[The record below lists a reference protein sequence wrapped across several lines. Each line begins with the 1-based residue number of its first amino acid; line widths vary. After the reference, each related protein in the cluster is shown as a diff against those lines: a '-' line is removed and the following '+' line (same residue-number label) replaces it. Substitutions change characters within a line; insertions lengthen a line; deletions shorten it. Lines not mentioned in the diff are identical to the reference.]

1 MTRQAHWKRQHR
13 RDVVLA
19 SLALGALMSA
29 APVFALADE
38 QLDANSPVIDC
49 FEYQANSSYN
59 AAPLPYFGEMQAV
72 IDDEANAP
80 SSEGDVPGSSDSTY
94 NGSADNTEG
103 NNTGQDG
110 APSDSN
116 TDASNT
122 GQTGT
127 SNSMGASQGNAGL
140 DGTPSGAGANNG
152 DTGQNTISSSSN
164 AKQDSAS
171 SSSDAG
177 QSNAS
182 GAGSSNGTTQGNVE
196 GGVSADQ
203 GNGTQDDAANGAN
216 ENQGVA
222 SGNDGADQNG
232 ATSGASADQ
241 NSGPDGTG
249 SKADERESTDGS
261 ADGSTSDT
269 DTPGAGT
276 DASQGGTTDK
286 GDNPQPGTPEPDTP
300 GMGTDASQGGTTDK
314 GDGSQPETPEPDKP
328 GTGTDAPQGGT
339 TDKGDGSQPET
350 PSPDKPESNPPSQE
364 PAVLIGWQNIG
375 GYRYYYDNDGKP
387 LTGLQTIE
395 DKTYLFNEKGQLG
408 YGFLYLGNN
417 VVSYFDPI
425 TGSQLTGK
433 QFIHGSWR
441 NIDEQTGLNCGLTEV
456 SESGKTNT
464 YYYDNYDGGLHTG
477 QQYVNNSWHFFDE
490 DTGRMYTRDEEVR
503 RIVQFAL
510 AELGGSESTAFGYLK
525 EVKADGGSYC
535 GYGPCMATVR
545 HIFKAAG
552 MSGFLAD
559 GFVDSWPHKYLDLMI
574 EKGQHDM
581 TPRVGSVAFFR
592 WENSFANQ
600 IGVSADHAEIVV
612 EVGDGWYKTV
622 GAIAGGIKESIYH
635 TAGAYNIGFGVPAFH
650 R

>member
-13 RDVVLA
+13 HNVVLA
-19 SLALGALMSA
+19 SLALSALMSA
-29 APVFALADE
+29 TPAFALADE
-38 QLDANSPVIDC
+38 QLDADSPVIDC
-49 FEYQANSSYN
+49 FEYQSDNNHSAT
-59 AAPLPYFGEMQAV
+59 PLPYFGEMQAV
-72 IDDEANAP
+72 IDDEANVP
-80 SSEGDVPGSSDSTY
+80 SSESDVSGSSYSTH

-127 SNSMGASQGNAGL
+127 SNSMGASQGNTRP
-140 DGTPSGAGANNG
+140 DGTPSSAGANNG

-177 QSNAS
+177 QSDAS

-196 GGVSADQ
+196 GGVSTDQ
-203 GNGTQDDAANGAN
+203 GNDTQGDAANGAN

-222 SGNDGADQNG
+222 SGSDGADQNG

-241 NSGPDGTG
+241 NSCPDGAG
-249 SKADERESTDGS
+249 SKTDEQESTGGS
-261 ADGSTSDT
+261 VDGSTSDT
-269 DTPGAGT
+269 DTPSAGT
-276 DASQGGTTDK
+276 DASQGETADK

-300 GMGTDASQGGTTDK
+300 GAGA
-314 GDGSQPETPEPDKP
+314 
-328 GTGTDAPQGGT
+328 DAPQGGAA
-339 TDKGDGSQPET
+339 DKGNGSQTET

-364 PAVLIGWQNIG
+364 PAVLTGWQNID

-395 DKTYLFNEKGQLG
+395 DKTYLFNDKGQLG

-433 QFIHGSWR
+433 QFIHGAWR
-441 NIDEQTGLNCGLTEV
+441 NVDEQTGLVCGLTEV

-490 DTGRMYTRDEEVR
+490 ETGCMYTRDEEVQ

-525 EVKADGGSYC
+525 EVKADGGTYC

-622 GAIAGGIKESIYH
+622 GAIAGGIKESIYY

>member
-1 MTRQAHWKRQHR
+1 
-13 RDVVLA
+13 
-19 SLALGALMSA
+19 MSTTPA
-29 APVFALADE
+29 FALADE
-38 QLDANSPVIDC
+38 QLDAYSPVIDC
-49 FEYQANSSYN
+49 FEYQSDNNYSAT
-59 AAPLPYFGEMQAV
+59 PLPYFGEMQAV

-80 SSEGDVPGSSDSTY
+80 SSEGDVPGSSYSTH

-110 APSDSN
+110 APSNSN

-127 SNSMGASQGNAGL
+127 SNGMGASQDNARL
-140 DGTPSGAGANNG
+140 DGTPSSAGANNG
-152 DTGQNTISSSSN
+152 DTGQNTIPNSSN
-164 AKQDSAS
+164 AKKDSAS
-171 SSSDAG
+171 NSSDAG
-177 QSNAS
+177 QNNAS
-182 GAGSSNGTTQGNVE
+182 GAGSSNGTTQGNIE

-203 GNGTQDDAANGAN
+203 GNGTQGDAANGAD

-222 SGNDGADQNG
+222 SGSDGADQNG

-241 NSGPDGTG
+241 NSSPDGAG
-249 SKADERESTDGS
+249 SKADEQESNGGS
-261 ADGSTSDT
+261 ADESTSDT
-269 DTPGAGT
+269 DKPGTGT
-276 DASQGGTTDK
+276 DASQGETTDR

-300 GMGTDASQGGTTDK
+300 GAGADASQGGTVDK
-314 GDGSQPETPEPDKP
+314 GNGSQTEKT
-328 GTGTDAPQGGT
+328 
-339 TDKGDGSQPET
+339 ET
-350 PSPDKPESNPPSQE
+350 PSPDKPGSDSSTQE
-364 PAVLIGWQNIG
+364 PAMLTGWQNIG

-395 DKTYLFNEKGQLG
+395 DKTYLFNDKGQLG

-456 SESGKTNT
+456 LESGKTNT

-525 EVKADGGSYC
+525 EVKADGGTYC

-574 EKGQHDM
+574 EKGQHTM
-581 TPRVGSVAFFR
+581 TPRVGMVAFFL

-600 IGVSADHAEIVV
+600 IGVSADHAEIIV

-622 GAIAGGIKESIYH
+622 GAIAGGIKESIYY
-635 TAGAYNIGFGVPAFH
+635 TAADYNIGFGVPAFY

>member
-13 RDVVLA
+13 HNVVLA
-19 SLALGALMSA
+19 SLALSALMSTTPA
-29 APVFALADE
+29 FALADE
-38 QLDANSPVIDC
+38 QLDAYSPVIDW
-49 FEYQANSSYN
+49 FEYQSDNNYSAT
-59 AAPLPYFGEMQAV
+59 PLPYFGEMQAV
-72 IDDEANAP
+72 IDDEANAL
-80 SSEGDVPGSSDSTY
+80 SSEGDVPGSSYSTH
-94 NGSADNTEG
+94 NGSADSANG

-110 APSDSN
+110 APSNSN

-127 SNSMGASQGNAGL
+127 SNSMGASQGNARL
-140 DGTPSGAGANNG
+140 DGTPSSAGANNS
-152 DTGQNTISSSSN
+152 DTGQNIIPSSSN
-164 AKQDSAS
+164 AKKDSAS
-171 SSSDAG
+171 NSSDAD
-177 QSNAS
+177 QNNAS
-182 GAGSSNGTTQGNVE
+182 GAGSSNGTTQGNIE

-203 GNGTQDDAANGAN
+203 GNGTQGDAANGAD

-222 SGNDGADQNG
+222 SGSDGADQNG

-241 NSGPDGTG
+241 NSSPDGAG
-249 SKADERESTDGS
+249 SKADEQESNGGS
-261 ADGSTSDT
+261 ADESTSDT
-269 DTPGAGT
+269 DKPGTGT
-276 DASQGGTTDK
+276 DASQGETTNK

-300 GMGTDASQGGTTDK
+300 GAGADASQGGTVDK
-314 GDGSQPETPEPDKP
+314 GNGSQTEKT
-328 GTGTDAPQGGT
+328 
-339 TDKGDGSQPET
+339 ET
-350 PSPDKPESNPPSQE
+350 PSPDKPGSNSSTQE
-364 PAVLIGWQNIG
+364 PAMLTGWQNIG

-395 DKTYLFNEKGQLG
+395 DKTYLFNDKGQLG
-408 YGFLYLGNN
+408 YGFLHLGNN

-441 NIDEQTGLNCGLTEV
+441 NIDEQAGLSCGLTEIL
-456 SESGKTNT
+456 ESGKTNT

-490 DTGRMYTRDEEVR
+490 DMGRMYTRDEEVR

-525 EVKADGGSYC
+525 EVKADGGTYC

-574 EKGQHDM
+574 EKGQHTM
-581 TPRVGSVAFFR
+581 TPRVGMVAFFL

-600 IGVSADHAEIVV
+600 IGVSADHAEIIV

-622 GAIAGGIKESIYH
+622 GAIAGGIKESIYY
-635 TAGAYNIGFGVPAFH
+635 TAADYNIGFGVPAFY

>member
-13 RDVVLA
+13 HNVVLA
-19 SLALGALMSA
+19 SLALSALMSA
-29 APVFALADE
+29 TPAFALADE
-38 QLDANSPVIDC
+38 QLDADSPVIDC
-49 FEYQANSSYN
+49 FEYQSDNNYSAT
-59 AAPLPYFGEMQAV
+59 PLPYFGEMQAV

-80 SSEGDVPGSSDSTY
+80 SSESDVPGSSDSTY
-94 NGSADNTEG
+94 NGPADSAYG

-110 APSDSN
+110 TPSDSN
-116 TDASNT
+116 ADANNA

-127 SNSMGASQGNAGL
+127 SNVTNASQGNAGL
-140 DGTPSGAGANNG
+140 DGTPSSAGANNG

-171 SSSDAG
+171 SSSDVG

-203 GNGTQDDAANGAN
+203 GNDTRGDAANGAD

-222 SGNDGADQNG
+222 SGSNGADQNG
-232 ATSGASADQ
+232 ATGGASADQ
-241 NSGPDGTG
+241 NSNLDGAG
-249 SKADERESTDGS
+249 SKADEQESNGGS
-261 ADGSTSDT
+261 ADGPTSDT
-269 DTPGAGT
+269 DKPGTGT
-276 DASQGGTTDK
+276 DASQGETTDK

-300 GMGTDASQGGTTDK
+300 GAGA
-314 GDGSQPETPEPDKP
+314 
-328 GTGTDAPQGGT
+328 DAPQGGT
-339 TDKGDGSQPET
+339 ADKGNGPQTET

-364 PAVLIGWQNIG
+364 PAVLTGWQNIG

-395 DKTYLFNEKGQLG
+395 DKTYLFNDKGQLG
-408 YGFLYLGNN
+408 YGFLHLGNN

-456 SESGKTNT
+456 LESGKTNT
-464 YYYDNYDGGLHTG
+464 YYYDNYDGGLRTG

-490 DTGRMYTRDEEVR
+490 ETGRMYTRDEEVQ
-503 RIVQFAL
+503 RIVKFTL
-510 AELGGSESTAFGYLK
+510 AELGGSESTAFGYLE
-525 EVKADGGSYC
+525 EVKADGGTYC

-574 EKGQHDM
+574 EKGQHTM
-581 TPRVGSVAFFR
+581 TPRVGMVAFFL

-622 GAIAGGIKESIYH
+622 GAIAGGIKESIYY
-635 TAGAYNIGFGVPAFH
+635 TAGAYNIGFGVPAFW

>member
-13 RDVVLA
+13 HNVVLA
-19 SLALGALMSA
+19 SLALSALMSTTPA
-29 APVFALADE
+29 FALADE
-38 QLDANSPVIDC
+38 QLDAYSPVIDC
-49 FEYQANSSYN
+49 FEYQSDNNYSAT
-59 AAPLPYFGEMQAV
+59 PLPYFGEMQAV

-80 SSEGDVPGSSDSTY
+80 SSEGDVPGSSYSTH

-110 APSDSN
+110 APSNSN

-127 SNSMGASQGNAGL
+127 SNSMGASQGNARL
-140 DGTPSGAGANNG
+140 DGTPSSAGANNS
-152 DTGQNTISSSSN
+152 DTGQNIIPSSSN
-164 AKQDSAS
+164 AKKDSAS
-171 SSSDAG
+171 NSSDAD
-177 QSNAS
+177 QNNAS
-182 GAGSSNGTTQGNVE
+182 GAGSSNGTTQGNIE

-203 GNGTQDDAANGAN
+203 GNGTQGDAANGAD

-222 SGNDGADQNG
+222 SGSDGADQNG

-241 NSGPDGTG
+241 NSSPDGAG
-249 SKADERESTDGS
+249 SKADEQESNGGS
-261 ADGSTSDT
+261 ADESTSDT
-269 DTPGAGT
+269 DKPGTGT
-276 DASQGGTTDK
+276 DASQGETTNK

-300 GMGTDASQGGTTDK
+300 GAGADASQGGTVDK
-314 GDGSQPETPEPDKP
+314 GNGSQTEKT
-328 GTGTDAPQGGT
+328 
-339 TDKGDGSQPET
+339 ET
-350 PSPDKPESNPPSQE
+350 PSPDKPGSDSSTQE
-364 PAVLIGWQNIG
+364 PAMLTGWQNIG

-395 DKTYLFNEKGQLG
+395 DKTYLFNDKGQLG
-408 YGFLYLGNN
+408 YGFLHLGNN

-456 SESGKTNT
+456 LESGKTNT

-490 DTGRMYTRDEEVR
+490 DMGRMYTRDEEVR

-525 EVKADGGSYC
+525 EVKADGGTYC

-574 EKGQHDM
+574 EKGQHTM
-581 TPRVGSVAFFR
+581 TPRVGMVAFFL

-600 IGVSADHAEIVV
+600 IGVSADHAEIIV

-622 GAIAGGIKESIYH
+622 GAIAGGIKESIYY
-635 TAGAYNIGFGVPAFH
+635 TAADYNIGFGVPAFY

>member
-13 RDVVLA
+13 HNVVLA
-19 SLALGALMSA
+19 SLALSALMSA
-29 APVFALADE
+29 TPAFALADE
-38 QLDANSPVIDC
+38 QLNADSPVIDC
-49 FEYQANSSYN
+49 FEYQSDNNYSAT
-59 AAPLPYFGEMQAV
+59 PLPYFGEMQAV

-80 SSEGDVPGSSDSTY
+80 SSEGDIPGSSYSTH
-94 NGSADNTEG
+94 NGSADNTDD

-110 APSDSN
+110 APSNSN
-116 TDASNT
+116 ADASNA

-127 SNSMGASQGNAGL
+127 SNVTSASQGNARL
-140 DGTPSGAGANNG
+140 DGTPSNSGANNG

-203 GNGTQDDAANGAN
+203 GNDTQGDAANGAD

-222 SGNDGADQNG
+222 SGSNGADQNG

-241 NSGPDGTG
+241 NSSSDGAG
-249 SKADERESTDGS
+249 SKADEQESTDGS
-261 ADGSTSDT
+261 ADESTSDT

-286 GDNPQPGTPEPDTP
+286 DDNPQPGTPEPDTP
-300 GMGTDASQGGTTDK
+300 GAGA
-314 GDGSQPETPEPDKP
+314 
-328 GTGTDAPQGGT
+328 DAPQGGT
-339 TDKGDGSQPET
+339 ADKGNGSQTET

-364 PAVLIGWQNIG
+364 PAVLTGWQNIG

-395 DKTYLFNEKGQLG
+395 DKTYLFNEKGQVG

-441 NIDEQTGLNCGLTEV
+441 NIDKQTGLNCGLTEV
-456 SESGKTNT
+456 LESGKTNT

-525 EVKADGGSYC
+525 EVKADGGTYC

-574 EKGQHDM
+574 EKGQHTM
-581 TPRVGSVAFFR
+581 TPRVGMVAFFL

-600 IGVSADHAEIVV
+600 IGVSADHAEIIV

-622 GAIAGGIKESIYH
+622 GAIAGGIKESIYY
-635 TAGAYNIGFGVPAFH
+635 TAGDYNIGFGVPAFY

>member
-13 RDVVLA
+13 HNVVLA
-19 SLALGALMSA
+19 SLALSALMSA
-29 APVFALADE
+29 TPAFALADE
-38 QLDANSPVIDC
+38 QLDADSPVIDY
-49 FEYQANSSYN
+49 FEYQADSNYG
-59 AAPLPYFGEMQAV
+59 AASLPSFGEMQVV

-80 SSEGDVPGSSDSTY
+80 SSESDVPGSSDSTH
-94 NGSADNTEG
+94 NGPADSANG
-103 NNTGQDG
+103 NITGQDG
-110 APSDSN
+110 APSSSN
-116 TDASNT
+116 TDANNA

-127 SNSMGASQGNAGL
+127 SNVTSASQGNAGL

-152 DTGQNTISSSSN
+152 DTGQNTISGSSN

-182 GAGSSNGTTQGNVE
+182 SAGLSNGTTQGNVE

-203 GNGTQDDAANGAN
+203 GNGTQGDAANGAD
-216 ENQGVA
+216 ENQGFA
-222 SGNDGADQNG
+222 SGSDGADQND
-232 ATSGASADQ
+232 ATGGVSANQ
-241 NSGPDGTG
+241 NSSPDGAG
-249 SKADERESTDGS
+249 SKADEQESNGGS
-261 ADGSTSDT
+261 ADESTSGT
-269 DTPGAGT
+269 DKPGAGT
-276 DASQGGTTDK
+276 DASQGETADK
-286 GDNPQPGTPEPDTP
+286 GDNPQPGTPEPD
-300 GMGTDASQGGTTDK
+300 
-314 GDGSQPETPEPDKP
+314 KP
-328 GTGTDAPQGGT
+328 GTRTDTPQGGT
-339 TDKGDGSQPET
+339 TDKGNGSQTET

-364 PAVLIGWQNIG
+364 PAVLTGWQNIG

-395 DKTYLFNEKGQLG
+395 DKTYLFNDKGQLG
-408 YGFLYLGNN
+408 YGFLHLGNN

-456 SESGKTNT
+456 LESGKTNT
-464 YYYDNYDGGLHTG
+464 YYYDNYDGGLHAG

-490 DTGRMYTRDEEVR
+490 ETGRMYTRDEEVQ
-503 RIVQFAL
+503 RIVKFTL

-525 EVKADGGSYC
+525 EVKADGGTYC

-592 WENSFANQ
+592 WENSFASQ

-622 GAIAGGIKESIYH
+622 GAIAGGIKESIYY
-635 TAGAYNIGFGVPAFH
+635 TAGGYNIGFGVPAFY

>member
-13 RDVVLA
+13 RNVVLA
-19 SLALGALMSA
+19 SLALGALLSA
-29 APVFALADE
+29 APTFALADE
-38 QLDANSPVIDC
+38 QVDAELPVIDC
-49 FEYQANSSYN
+49 FEYQADNN
-59 AAPLPYFGEMQAV
+59 HDAAPLPSFGEMQAV
-72 IDDEANAP
+72 IVGE
-80 SSEGDVPGSSDSTY
+80 SDVPGGS
-94 NGSADNTEG
+94 NNEQGSADSTHNDAANSADG
-103 NNTGQDG
+103 NDTGQNG
-110 APSDSN
+110 ASGSAN
-116 TDASNT
+116 AGASNA

-127 SNSMGASQGNAGL
+127 SNGTNASQNNAGQTGTSNDTSINQGNTGL
-140 DGTPSGAGANNG
+140 DGTPSGAGANNS
-152 DTGQNTISSSSN
+152 DTGQNTISGSSN
-164 AKQDSAS
+164 TKQDDTTSGVNAGQNTEQGDAAGAVS
-171 SSSDAG
+171 SSSTA
-177 QSNAS
+177 
-182 GAGSSNGTTQGNVE
+182 QGNVA
-196 GGVSADQ
+196 GGAGADQ
-203 GNGTQDDAANGAN
+203 GNGAQGDAAGGAGENQDGDSGSDGTNQDDVTG
-216 ENQGVA
+216 
-222 SGNDGADQNG
+222 
-232 ATSGASADQ
+232 GASADQ
-241 NSGPDGTG
+241 NSSPDGAG
-249 SKADERESTDGS
+249 SKADEQESAEGS

-269 DTPGAGT
+269 DKPGTGT
-276 DASQGGTTDK
+276 DASQGGTV
-286 GDNPQPGTPEPDTP
+286 
-300 GMGTDASQGGTTDK
+300 DK
-314 GDGSQPETPEPDKP
+314 GDGSQS
-328 GTGTDAPQGGT
+328 G
-339 TDKGDGSQPET
+339 T
-350 PSPDKPESNPPSQE
+350 PSPDKPGSGSSTQE
-364 PAVLIGWQNIG
+364 PAVLTGWQNIG

-395 DKTYLFNEKGQLG
+395 DKTYLFNDKGQLG
-408 YGFLYLGNN
+408 YGFLYLGDN

-503 RIVQFAL
+503 RIVQFTL
-510 AELGGSESTAFGYLK
+510 AELGGSESTAFGYLE
-525 EVKADGGSYC
+525 EVKADGGTYC

-574 EKGQHDM
+574 EKGQHTM
-581 TPRVGSVAFFR
+581 TPRVGMVAFFL

-600 IGVSADHAEIVV
+600 IGVSADHAEIIV

-622 GAIAGGIKESIYH
+622 GAIAGGIKESIYY
-635 TAGAYNIGFGVPAFH
+635 TAGDYNIGFGVPAFY

>member
-13 RDVVLA
+13 HNVVLA
-19 SLALGALMSA
+19 SLALSALMSTTPA
-29 APVFALADE
+29 FALADE
-38 QLDANSPVIDC
+38 QLDAYSPVIDC
-49 FEYQANSSYN
+49 FEYQSDNNYSAT
-59 AAPLPYFGEMQAV
+59 PLPYFGEMQAV

-80 SSEGDVPGSSDSTY
+80 SSEGDVPGSSYSTH

-110 APSDSN
+110 APSNSN

-127 SNSMGASQGNAGL
+127 SNGMGASQGNARL
-140 DGTPSGAGANNG
+140 DGTPSSAGANNS
-152 DTGQNTISSSSN
+152 DTGQNIIPSSSN
-164 AKQDSAS
+164 AKKDSAS
-171 SSSDAG
+171 NSSDAD
-177 QSNAS
+177 QNNAS
-182 GAGSSNGTTQGNVE
+182 GAGSSNGTTQGNIE

-203 GNGTQDDAANGAN
+203 GNGTQGDAANGAD

-222 SGNDGADQNG
+222 SGSDGADQNG

-241 NSGPDGTG
+241 NSSPDGAG
-249 SKADERESTDGS
+249 SKADEQESNGGS
-261 ADGSTSDT
+261 ADESTSDT
-269 DTPGAGT
+269 DKPGTGT
-276 DASQGGTTDK
+276 DASQGETTDK

-300 GMGTDASQGGTTDK
+300 GAGADASQGGTVDK
-314 GDGSQPETPEPDKP
+314 GNGSQTEKT
-328 GTGTDAPQGGT
+328 
-339 TDKGDGSQPET
+339 ET
-350 PSPDKPESNPPSQE
+350 PSPDKPGSDSSTQE
-364 PAVLIGWQNIG
+364 PAMLTGWQNIG

-395 DKTYLFNEKGQLG
+395 DKTYLFNDKGQLG
-408 YGFLYLGNN
+408 YGFLHLGNN

-456 SESGKTNT
+456 LESGKTNT

-490 DTGRMYTRDEEVR
+490 DMGRMYTRDEEVR

-525 EVKADGGSYC
+525 EVKADGGTYC

-574 EKGQHDM
+574 EKGQHTM
-581 TPRVGSVAFFR
+581 TPRVGMVAFFL

-600 IGVSADHAEIVV
+600 IGVSADHAEIIV

-622 GAIAGGIKESIYH
+622 GAIAGGIKESIYY
-635 TAGAYNIGFGVPAFH
+635 TAADYNIGFGVPAFY

>member
-1 MTRQAHWKRQHR
+1 MTRQAHWKRQHKHN
-13 RDVVLA
+13 VVLA
-19 SLALGALMSA
+19 SLALSALMSA
-29 APVFALADE
+29 TPAFALADE
-38 QLDANSPVIDC
+38 QLDADSPVIDC
-49 FEYQANSSYN
+49 FEYQADNNYG
-59 AAPLPYFGEMQAV
+59 AAPLPSFGEMQAV
-72 IDDEANAP
+72 IDDEANAL
-80 SSEGDVPGSSDSTY
+80 SSEGDVPGSSYSTH
-94 NGSADNTEG
+94 NDSADNTEG
-103 NNTGQDG
+103 NNAGQDG

-140 DGTPSGAGANNG
+140 DGTPSSAGANSG

-171 SSSDAG
+171 SSWNAG

-203 GNGTQDDAANGAN
+203 GNDTQGDAANGAD

-222 SGNDGADQNG
+222 SGSNGTDQNG
-232 ATSGASADQ
+232 ATSDASTDQ
-241 NSGPDGTG
+241 NSSPDGAG
-249 SKADERESTDGS
+249 SKADEQESNGGS
-261 ADGSTSDT
+261 ADESTSDT
-269 DTPGAGT
+269 DTPGTGT

-286 GDNPQPGTPEPDTP
+286 DDNPQPGTPEPDTP
-300 GMGTDASQGGTTDK
+300 GAGTDASQGETVDK
-314 GDGSQPETPEPDKP
+314 GNGSQT
-328 GTGTDAPQGGT
+328 
-339 TDKGDGSQPET
+339 ET

-364 PAVLIGWQNIG
+364 PAVLTGWQNIG

-408 YGFLYLGNN
+408 YGFLHLGNN

-441 NIDEQTGLNCGLTEV
+441 NIDEQTGLDCGLTEV

-525 EVKADGGSYC
+525 EVKADGGTYC

-581 TPRVGSVAFFR
+581 TPRVGSVAFFL

-622 GAIAGGIKESIYH
+622 GAIAGGIKESIYY
-635 TAGAYNIGFGVPAFH
+635 TAGAYNIGFGVPAFW

>member
-1 MTRQAHWKRQHR
+1 
-13 RDVVLA
+13 
-19 SLALGALMSA
+19 MSA

-49 FEYQANSSYN
+49 FEYQADNNHS
-59 AAPLPYFGEMQAV
+59 ATPLPYFGETQAV
-72 IDDEANAP
+72 TEGEANAP
-80 SSEGDVPGSSDSTY
+80 STEGDVPGSSDSTH

-140 DGTPSGAGANNG
+140 DGTSSGTGANSG

-171 SSSDAG
+171 NSSNAG
-177 QSNAS
+177 QSDAS
-182 GAGSSNGTTQGNVE
+182 DAESNGSSTQGNVE
-196 GGVSADQ
+196 GGVGADQ
-203 GNGTQDDAANGAN
+203 GNGTQGDAANGAD
-216 ENQGVA
+216 ENQGGA
-222 SGNDGADQNG
+222 SGSDGTDQND

-241 NSGPDGTG
+241 NSSPDGVS
-249 SKADERESTDGS
+249 SKADEQESTGGS

-269 DTPGAGT
+269 DTPSAGT

-300 GMGTDASQGGTTDK
+300 GTGTDASQGGATDM
-314 GDGSQPETPEPDKP
+314 GDGSQPE
-328 GTGTDAPQGGT
+328 A
-339 TDKGDGSQPET
+339 
-350 PSPDKPESNPPSQE
+350 PSPGQPGSDPSTQE
-364 PAVLIGWQNIG
+364 PAVLTGWQNIG

-395 DKTYLFNEKGQLG
+395 DKTYLFNDNGQLG

-441 NIDEQTGLNCGLTEV
+441 NIDEQTGLNCGLNEV
-456 SESGKTNT
+456 LESGKTNT

-525 EVKADGGSYC
+525 EVKADGGTYC

-545 HIFKAAG
+545 HIFKAVG

-574 EKGQHDM
+574 EKGQHTM
-581 TPRVGSVAFFR
+581 TPRVGMVAFFL

-600 IGVSADHAEIVV
+600 IGVSADHAEIIM

-622 GAIAGGIKESIYH
+622 GAIAGGIKESIYY
-635 TAGAYNIGFGVPAFH
+635 TAGDYNIGFGVPAFH

>member
-1 MTRQAHWKRQHR
+1 
-13 RDVVLA
+13 
-19 SLALGALMSA
+19 MSA

-38 QLDANSPVIDC
+38 QLDADSPVIDC
-49 FEYQANSSYN
+49 FEYQSDNNHSAT
-59 AAPLPYFGEMQAV
+59 PLPYFGEIQAV

-80 SSEGDVPGSSDSTY
+80 SSEGDIPGSSYSTH
-94 NGSADNTEG
+94 NSSADNTDD

-110 APSDSN
+110 APSSSN
-116 TDASNT
+116 ADASNA

-127 SNSMGASQGNAGL
+127 SNVTSASQGNAGL
-140 DGTPSGAGANNG
+140 DGTPSGTGANNG

-171 SSSDAG
+171 NSSNAG
-177 QSNAS
+177 QSDAS
-182 GAGSSNGTTQGNVE
+182 DAESNGSSTQGNVE
-196 GGVSADQ
+196 GGVGANQ
-203 GNGTQDDAANGAN
+203 GNGTQGDAANGAD
-216 ENQGVA
+216 ENQGGA
-222 SGNDGADQNG
+222 SGSDGADQND

-241 NSGPDGTG
+241 NSSSDGAG
-249 SKADERESTDGS
+249 SKADEQESTGGS

-269 DTPGAGT
+269 NTPGAGT

-300 GMGTDASQGGTTDK
+300 GTRTDDPQRGTTDK
-314 GDGSQPETPEPDKP
+314 GDGSQT
-328 GTGTDAPQGGT
+328 
-339 TDKGDGSQPET
+339 ET

-364 PAVLIGWQNIG
+364 PAVLTGWQNIG
-375 GYRYYYDNDGKP
+375 GYRYYYDSDGKP

-395 DKTYLFNEKGQLG
+395 GKTYLFNDKGQLG
-408 YGFLYLGNN
+408 YGFLHLGNN

-441 NIDEQTGLNCGLTEV
+441 NIDEQTGLDCGLTEV
-456 SESGKTNT
+456 LESGKTNT

-490 DTGRMYTRDEEVR
+490 ETGRMYTRDEEVQ

-525 EVKADGGSYC
+525 EVKADGGTYC

-581 TPRVGSVAFFR
+581 TPRVGSVAFFL

-622 GAIAGGIKESIYH
+622 GAIAGGIKESIYY
-635 TAGAYNIGFGVPAFH
+635 TAGAYNIGFGVPAFY

>member
-13 RDVVLA
+13 HNVVLA
-19 SLALGALMSA
+19 SLALSALMSTTPA
-29 APVFALADE
+29 FALADE
-38 QLDANSPVIDC
+38 QLDAYSPVIDC
-49 FEYQANSSYN
+49 FEYQSDNNYSAT
-59 AAPLPYFGEMQAV
+59 PLPYFGEMQAV
-72 IDDEANAP
+72 IDDGANAP
-80 SSEGDVPGSSDSTY
+80 SSEGDVPGSSYSTH

-110 APSDSN
+110 APSNSN

-127 SNSMGASQGNAGL
+127 SNGMGASQGNARL
-140 DGTPSGAGANNG
+140 DGTPSSAGANNG
-152 DTGQNTISSSSN
+152 DTGQNTFPSSSN
-164 AKQDSAS
+164 AKKDSAS
-171 SSSDAG
+171 NSSDAG
-177 QSNAS
+177 QNNAS
-182 GAGSSNGTTQGNVE
+182 GAGSSNGTTQGNIE

-203 GNGTQDDAANGAN
+203 GNDTQGDAANGAD

-222 SGNDGADQNG
+222 SGSDGADQNG

-241 NSGPDGTG
+241 NSSPDGAG
-249 SKADERESTDGS
+249 SKADEQESNDGS
-261 ADGSTSDT
+261 ADESTSDT
-269 DTPGAGT
+269 DKPGTGT
-276 DASQGGTTDK
+276 DASQGETTNK

-300 GMGTDASQGGTTDK
+300 GAGADASQGGTVDK
-314 GDGSQPETPEPDKP
+314 GNGSQTEKT
-328 GTGTDAPQGGT
+328 
-339 TDKGDGSQPET
+339 ET
-350 PSPDKPESNPPSQE
+350 PSPDKPGSDSSTQE
-364 PAVLIGWQNIG
+364 PAMLTGWQNIG

-395 DKTYLFNEKGQLG
+395 DKTYLFNDKGQLG
-408 YGFLYLGNN
+408 YGFLHLGNN

-425 TGSQLTGK
+425 TGSQFTGK

-441 NIDEQTGLNCGLTEV
+441 NIDEQAGLSCGLTEIL
-456 SESGKTNT
+456 ESGKTNT

-490 DTGRMYTRDEEVR
+490 DMGRMYTRDEEVR

-525 EVKADGGSYC
+525 EVKADGGTYC

-574 EKGQHDM
+574 EKGQHTM
-581 TPRVGSVAFFR
+581 TPRVGMVAFFL

-600 IGVSADHAEIVV
+600 IGVSADHAEIIV

-622 GAIAGGIKESIYH
+622 GAIAGGIKESIYY
-635 TAGAYNIGFGVPAFH
+635 TAADYNIGFGVPAFY

>member
-13 RDVVLA
+13 HNVVLA
-19 SLALGALMSA
+19 SLALSALMSA
-29 APVFALADE
+29 TPAFALADE
-38 QLDANSPVIDC
+38 QLDADSPVIDC
-49 FEYQANSSYN
+49 FEYQADNNYS
-59 AAPLPYFGEMQAV
+59 ATPLPYFGEMQAV
-72 IDDEANAP
+72 IDDKANAP
-80 SSEGDVPGSSDSTY
+80 SSDGDVPGSSDNTH

-103 NNTGQDG
+103 NSTGQDG

-116 TDASNT
+116 ADANNA

-127 SNSMGASQGNAGL
+127 SNVTSTSQGNAGL

-152 DTGQNTISSSSN
+152 DTGQNTISGSSN

-171 SSSDAG
+171 NSSNAG
-177 QSNAS
+177 QSDAS
-182 GAGSSNGTTQGNVE
+182 DAESNGSTTQGNAE

-203 GNGTQDDAANGAN
+203 GNGTQGDAANGAN
-216 ENQGVA
+216 ENQGFT
-222 SGNDGADQNG
+222 SGSDGADQNG

-241 NSGPDGTG
+241 NSSPDGAG
-249 SKADERESTDGS
+249 SKVDERENTDGS
-261 ADGSTSDT
+261 ADESTSDT
-269 DTPGAGT
+269 DTPDAGT
-276 DASQGGTTDK
+276 DASQGETADK
-286 GDNPQPGTPEPDTP
+286 GDNPQPGTPEPGTP
-300 GMGTDASQGGTTDK
+300 GAGTDASQGETVDTGND
-314 GDGSQPETPEPDKP
+314 SQT
-328 GTGTDAPQGGT
+328 
-339 TDKGDGSQPET
+339 ET

-364 PAVLIGWQNIG
+364 PAVLTGWQNIG

-408 YGFLYLGNN
+408 YGFLHLGNG
-417 VVSYFDPI
+417 VVSYFDPV

-433 QFIHGSWR
+433 QFIHGTWR

-456 SESGKTNT
+456 LESGKTNT

-525 EVKADGGSYC
+525 EVKADGGTYC

-574 EKGQHDM
+574 EKGQHTM
-581 TPRVGSVAFFR
+581 TPRVGMVAFFL

-600 IGVSADHAEIVV
+600 IGVSADHAEIIV

-622 GAIAGGIKESIYH
+622 GAIAGGIKESIYY
-635 TAGAYNIGFGVPAFH
+635 TAGAYNIGFGVPAFY

>member
-13 RDVVLA
+13 HNVVLA
-19 SLALGALMSA
+19 SLALSALMSTTPA
-29 APVFALADE
+29 FALADE
-38 QLDANSPVIDC
+38 QLDAYSPVIDC
-49 FEYQANSSYN
+49 FEYQSDNNYSAT
-59 AAPLPYFGEMQAV
+59 PLPYFGEMQAV
-72 IDDEANAP
+72 IDDGANAP
-80 SSEGDVPGSSDSTY
+80 SSEGDVPGSSYSTH

-110 APSDSN
+110 APSNSN

-127 SNSMGASQGNAGL
+127 SNSMGVSQGNARL
-140 DGTPSGAGANNG
+140 DGTPSSAGANNS
-152 DTGQNTISSSSN
+152 DTGQNIIPSSSN
-164 AKQDSAS
+164 AKKDSAS
-171 SSSDAG
+171 NSSDAG
-177 QSNAS
+177 QNNAS
-182 GAGSSNGTTQGNVE
+182 GAGSSNGTTQGNIE

-203 GNGTQDDAANGAN
+203 GNDTQGDAANGAD

-222 SGNDGADQNG
+222 SGSDGADQNG

-241 NSGPDGTG
+241 NSSPDGAG
-249 SKADERESTDGS
+249 SKADEQESNDGS
-261 ADGSTSDT
+261 ADESTSDT
-269 DTPGAGT
+269 DKPGTGT
-276 DASQGGTTDK
+276 DASQGETTNK

-300 GMGTDASQGGTTDK
+300 GAGADASQGGTVDK
-314 GDGSQPETPEPDKP
+314 GNGSQTEKT
-328 GTGTDAPQGGT
+328 
-339 TDKGDGSQPET
+339 ET
-350 PSPDKPESNPPSQE
+350 PSPDKPGSDSSTQE
-364 PAVLIGWQNIG
+364 PAMLTGWQNIG

-395 DKTYLFNEKGQLG
+395 DKTYLFNDKGQLG
-408 YGFLYLGNN
+408 YGFLHLGNN

-425 TGSQLTGK
+425 TGSQLIGK

-441 NIDEQTGLNCGLTEV
+441 NIDEQAGLSCGLTEV
-456 SESGKTNT
+456 LESGKTNT

-490 DTGRMYTRDEEVR
+490 DMGRMYTRDEEVR

-525 EVKADGGSYC
+525 EVKADGGTYC

-574 EKGQHDM
+574 EKGQHTM
-581 TPRVGSVAFFR
+581 TPRVGMVAFFL

-600 IGVSADHAEIVV
+600 IGVSADHAEIIV

-622 GAIAGGIKESIYH
+622 GAIAGGIKESIYY
-635 TAGAYNIGFGVPAFH
+635 TAADYNIGFGVPAFY

>member
-13 RDVVLA
+13 HNVVLA
-19 SLALGALMSA
+19 SLALSALMSTTPA
-29 APVFALADE
+29 FALADE
-38 QLDANSPVIDC
+38 QLDAYSPVIDC
-49 FEYQANSSYN
+49 FEYQSDNNYSAT
-59 AAPLPYFGEMQAV
+59 PLPYFGEMQAV
-72 IDDEANAP
+72 IDDGANAP
-80 SSEGDVPGSSDSTY
+80 SSEGDVPGSSYSTH

-110 APSDSN
+110 APSNSN

-127 SNSMGASQGNAGL
+127 SNSMGVSQGNARL
-140 DGTPSGAGANNG
+140 DGTPSSAGANNG
-152 DTGQNTISSSSN
+152 DTGQNTFPSSSN
-164 AKQDSAS
+164 AKKDSAS
-171 SSSDAG
+171 NSSDAG
-177 QSNAS
+177 QNNAS
-182 GAGSSNGTTQGNVE
+182 GAGSSNGTTQGNIE

-203 GNGTQDDAANGAN
+203 GNGTQGDAANGAD

-222 SGNDGADQNG
+222 SGSDGADQNG

-241 NSGPDGTG
+241 NSSPDGAG
-249 SKADERESTDGS
+249 SKADEQESNGGS
-261 ADGSTSDT
+261 ADESTSDT
-269 DTPGAGT
+269 DKPGTGT
-276 DASQGGTTDK
+276 DASQGETTNK

-300 GMGTDASQGGTTDK
+300 GAGADASQGGTVDK
-314 GDGSQPETPEPDKP
+314 GNGSQTEKT
-328 GTGTDAPQGGT
+328 
-339 TDKGDGSQPET
+339 ET
-350 PSPDKPESNPPSQE
+350 PSPDKPGSDSSTQE
-364 PAVLIGWQNIG
+364 PAMLTGWQNIG

-395 DKTYLFNEKGQLG
+395 DKTYLFNDKGQLG
-408 YGFLYLGNN
+408 YGFLHLGNN

-441 NIDEQTGLNCGLTEV
+441 NIDEQTGLSCGLTEV
-456 SESGKTNT
+456 LESGKTNT

-490 DTGRMYTRDEEVR
+490 DMGRMYTRDEEVR

-525 EVKADGGSYC
+525 EVKADGGTYC

-574 EKGQHDM
+574 EKGQHTM
-581 TPRVGSVAFFR
+581 TPRVGMVAFFL

-600 IGVSADHAEIVV
+600 IGVSADHAEIIV

-622 GAIAGGIKESIYH
+622 GAIAGGIKESIYY
-635 TAGAYNIGFGVPAFH
+635 TAADYNIGFGVPAFY

>member
-13 RDVVLA
+13 HNVVLA
-19 SLALGALMSA
+19 SLALSALMSTTPA
-29 APVFALADE
+29 FALADE
-38 QLDANSPVIDC
+38 QLDAYSPVIDC
-49 FEYQANSSYN
+49 FEYQSDNNYSAT
-59 AAPLPYFGEMQAV
+59 PLPYFGEMQAV

-80 SSEGDVPGSSDSTY
+80 SSEGDVPGSSYSTH

-110 APSDSN
+110 APSNSN

-127 SNSMGASQGNAGL
+127 SNSMGASQGNARL
-140 DGTPSGAGANNG
+140 DGTPSSAGANNS
-152 DTGQNTISSSSN
+152 DTGQNIIPSSSN
-164 AKQDSAS
+164 AKKDSAS
-171 SSSDAG
+171 NSSDAD
-177 QSNAS
+177 QNNAS
-182 GAGSSNGTTQGNVE
+182 GAGSSNGTTQGNIE

-203 GNGTQDDAANGAN
+203 GNGTQGDAANGAD

-222 SGNDGADQNG
+222 SGSDGADQNG

-241 NSGPDGTG
+241 NSSPDGAG
-249 SKADERESTDGS
+249 SKADEQESNGGS
-261 ADGSTSDT
+261 ADESTSDT
-269 DTPGAGT
+269 DKPGTGT
-276 DASQGGTTDK
+276 DASQGETTNK

-300 GMGTDASQGGTTDK
+300 GAGADASQGGTVDK
-314 GDGSQPETPEPDKP
+314 GNGSQTEKT
-328 GTGTDAPQGGT
+328 
-339 TDKGDGSQPET
+339 ET
-350 PSPDKPESNPPSQE
+350 PSPDKPGSDSSTQE
-364 PAVLIGWQNIG
+364 PAMLTGWQNIG

-395 DKTYLFNEKGQLG
+395 DKTYLFNDKGQLG
-408 YGFLYLGNN
+408 YGFLHLGNN

-441 NIDEQTGLNCGLTEV
+441 NIDEQAGLSCGLTEV
-456 SESGKTNT
+456 LESGKTNT

-490 DTGRMYTRDEEVR
+490 DMGRMYTRDEEVR

-525 EVKADGGSYC
+525 EVKADGGTYC
-535 GYGPCMATVR
+535 EYGPCMATVR

-574 EKGQHDM
+574 EKGQHTM
-581 TPRVGSVAFFR
+581 TPRVGMVAFFL

-600 IGVSADHAEIVV
+600 IGVSADHAEIIV

-622 GAIAGGIKESIYH
+622 GAIAGGIKESIYY
-635 TAGAYNIGFGVPAFH
+635 TAADYNIGFGVPAFY

>member
-1 MTRQAHWKRQHR
+1 
-13 RDVVLA
+13 
-19 SLALGALMSA
+19 MSA
-29 APVFALADE
+29 TPAFALADE
-38 QLDANSPVIDC
+38 QLNADSPVIDC
-49 FEYQANSSYN
+49 FEYQSDNNYSAT
-59 AAPLPYFGEMQAV
+59 PLPYFGEMQAV

-80 SSEGDVPGSSDSTY
+80 SSEGDVPGSSYSTH
-94 NGSADNTEG
+94 NASADNTEG

-127 SNSMGASQGNAGL
+127 SNSMGASRGNAGL
-140 DGTPSGAGANNG
+140 DGTPSSAGANSG

-171 SSSDAG
+171 SSSNAG

-196 GGVSADQ
+196 GSVSADQ
-203 GNGTQDDAANGAN
+203 GNDTQGDAANGAD

-222 SGNDGADQNG
+222 SGSDGADQNG

-241 NSGPDGTG
+241 NSSPDGAG
-249 SKADERESTDGS
+249 SKADEQESTGGS

-269 DTPGAGT
+269 DTPSAGT
-276 DASQGGTTDK
+276 DASQGETADK

-300 GMGTDASQGGTTDK
+300 GTKTDD
-314 GDGSQPETPEPDKP
+314 
-328 GTGTDAPQGGT
+328 PQGGT

-364 PAVLIGWQNIG
+364 PAVLTGWQNIG

-395 DKTYLFNEKGQLG
+395 DKTYLFNDKGQLG

-441 NIDEQTGLNCGLTEV
+441 NIDEQAGLNCGLTEV
-456 SESGKTNT
+456 LESGKTNT

-490 DTGRMYTRDEEVR
+490 DTGRMYTCDEEVR

-525 EVKADGGSYC
+525 EVKADGGTYC

-574 EKGQHDM
+574 EKGQHTM
-581 TPRVGSVAFFR
+581 TPRVGSVAFFL

-622 GAIAGGIKESIYH
+622 GAIAGGIKESIYY
-635 TAGAYNIGFGVPAFH
+635 TVGAYNIGFGVPAFW

>member
-13 RDVVLA
+13 RNVVLA
-19 SLALGALMSA
+19 SLALGALLSA
-29 APVFALADE
+29 APTFALADE
-38 QLDANSPVIDC
+38 QVDAELPVIDC
-49 FEYQANSSYN
+49 FEYQADNNYD
-59 AAPLPYFGEMQAV
+59 AAPLPCFDEMQAV
-72 IDDEANAP
+72 IVGEANAP
-80 SSEGDVPGSSDSTY
+80 SSESDVSGSSDSAHNGVANSADGNHTGQ
-94 NGSADNTEG
+94 NGASGSANAGTSNAGQTE
-103 NNTGQDG
+103 T
-110 APSDSN
+110 SN
-116 TDASNT
+116 GTDASQNNA
-122 GQTGT
+122 GQIGA
-127 SNSMGASQGNAGL
+127 SNGMSASQGDAGL
-140 DGTPSGAGANNG
+140 DGTPSGSSANNS
-152 DTGQNTISSSSN
+152 DAGQNTISGSSN
-164 AKQDSAS
+164 AKQD
-171 SSSDAG
+171 DTTDGVNAG
-177 QSNAS
+177 QNTEQGDAS
-182 GAGSSNGTTQGNVE
+182 GAGSSNSNTTHGNATDNANAGQGND
-196 GGVSADQ
+196 AQ
-203 GNGTQDDAANGAN
+203 GDAANGAG
-216 ENQGVA
+216 ENQGGV
-222 SGNDGADQNG
+222 SGSDGANQDG
-232 ATSGASADQ
+232 VTGGASADQ
-241 NSGPDGTG
+241 GGNPDGAS
-249 SKADERESTDGS
+249 SKADGQENTGGS

-269 DTPGAGT
+269 DKPGTGT
-276 DASQGGTTDK
+276 DASQGGTI
-286 GDNPQPGTPEPDTP
+286 
-300 GMGTDASQGGTTDK
+300 DK

-328 GTGTDAPQGGT
+328 GAGTDASQEGT
-339 TDKGDGSQPET
+339 ADKGDGSQPET
-350 PSPDKPESNPPSQE
+350 PEPDKPGSGSSTQE
-364 PAVLIGWQNIG
+364 PAVLTGWQNIG

-395 DKTYLFNEKGQLG
+395 DKTYLFNDKGQLG
-408 YGFLYLGNN
+408 YGFLYLGDN

-503 RIVQFAL
+503 RIVQFTL
-510 AELGGSESTAFGYLK
+510 AELGGSESQAFGYLD
-525 EVKADGGSYC
+525 EVKADGGTYC

-574 EKGQHDM
+574 EKGQHTM
-581 TPRVGSVAFFR
+581 TPRVGMVAFFL

-600 IGVSADHAEIVV
+600 IGVSADHAEIIV

-622 GAIAGGIKESIYH
+622 GAIAGGIKESLYY
-635 TAGAYNIGFGVPAFH
+635 TAGDYNIGFGVPAFY

>member
-13 RDVVLA
+13 RNVVLA
-19 SLALGALMSA
+19 SLALGALVSA
-29 APVFALADE
+29 MPVFALADE
-38 QLDANSPVIDC
+38 QLDAGNPVVDR
-49 FEYQANSSYN
+49 FEYQADNYD
-59 AAPLPYFGEMQAV
+59 AAPLPCFDEMQAV
-72 IDDEANAP
+72 IVGKANAP
-80 SSEGDVPGSSDSTY
+80 SSENDVSGSSNSTH
-94 NGSADNTEG
+94 NGVVNSADG
-103 NNTGQDG
+103 NDTGQNG
-110 APSDSN
+110 ASGSTNAGTSN
-116 TDASNT
+116 A

-127 SNSMGASQGNAGL
+127 SNDTSISQGN
-140 DGTPSGAGANNG
+140 GA
-152 DTGQNTISSSSN
+152 
-164 AKQDSAS
+164 
-171 SSSDAG
+171 
-177 QSNAS
+177 
-182 GAGSSNGTTQGNVE
+182 QG
-196 GGVSADQ
+196 
-203 GNGTQDDAANGAN
+203 DAANGAD
-216 ENQGVA
+216 ENQGGTSSNDGTDRDGVTGTDQG
-222 SGNDGADQNG
+222 GNPDGAD
-232 ATSGASADQ
+232 
-241 NSGPDGTG
+241 
-249 SKADERESTDGS
+249 SKADGQENTGGS

-269 DTPGAGT
+269 D
-276 DASQGGTTDK
+276 K
-286 GDNPQPGTPEPDTP
+286 PGT
-300 GMGTDASQGGTTDK
+300 GTDASQGGTTDK
-314 GDGSQPETPEPDKP
+314 GDGSQPETPSPDKP
-328 GTGTDAPQGGT
+328 GSG
-339 TDKGDGSQPET
+339 
-350 PSPDKPESNPPSQE
+350 PSTQE
-364 PAVLIGWQNIG
+364 PAVLTGWQNIG

-395 DKTYLFNEKGQLG
+395 GKTYLFNDKGQLG
-408 YGFLYLGNN
+408 YGFLYLGDN

-503 RIVQFAL
+503 RIVQFTL
-510 AELGGSESTAFGYLK
+510 AELGGSESTAFGYLE
-525 EVKADGGSYC
+525 EVKADGGTYC

-574 EKGQHDM
+574 EKGQHTM
-581 TPRVGSVAFFR
+581 TPRVGMVAFFL

-600 IGVSADHAEIVV
+600 IGVSADHAEIIV

-622 GAIAGGIKESIYH
+622 GAIAGGIKESLYY
-635 TAGAYNIGFGVPAFH
+635 TAGDYNIGFGVPAFY

>member
-13 RDVVLA
+13 RNVVLA
-19 SLALGALMSA
+19 SLALGALISA
-29 APVFALADE
+29 SPAFALADE
-38 QLDANSPVIDC
+38 QVDAEPPVIDC
-49 FEYQANSSYN
+49 FEYQADSNYD
-59 AAPLPYFGEMQAV
+59 ATPLPSFGEMQAV
-72 IDDEANAP
+72 IDDEGNVPGGSNNEQGNANSTHNGAADSADGNDIGQNGASGSANAGT
-80 SSEGDVPGSSDSTY
+80 SNAGQ
-94 NGSADNTEG
+94 TE
-103 NNTGQDG
+103 T
-110 APSDSN
+110 SN
-116 TDASNT
+116 DTDASRNNA
-122 GQTGT
+122 GQTGA
-127 SNSMGASQGNAGL
+127 SNSTSASQGNAGL
-140 DGTPSGAGANNG
+140 DDTPIGAGQDGASG
-152 DTGQNTISSSSN
+152 SPN
-164 AKQDSAS
+164 AKQDDATSGVN
-171 SSSDAG
+171 AG
-177 QSNAS
+177 QGTEQGEAS
-182 GAGSSNGTTQGNVE
+182 GAGSSSSNTTHGNATDNA
-196 GGVSADQ
+196 SADQ
-203 GNGTQDDAANGAN
+203 GNGAQGDAANGAD
-216 ENQGVA
+216 ESQSGV
-222 SGNDGADQNG
+222 SGSDGANQDG
-232 ATSGASADQ
+232 ATGTDQ
-241 NSGPDGTG
+241 GGNPDGAG
-249 SKADERESTDGS
+249 SKADGQENTGGST
-261 ADGSTSDT
+261 DGSTSDT
-269 DTPGAGT
+269 D
-276 DASQGGTTDK
+276 K
-286 GDNPQPGTPEPDTP
+286 PDT
-300 GMGTDASQGGTTDK
+300 GTDASQGGTTDK
-314 GDGSQPETPEPDKP
+314 GDGSQPGTSGPDKP
-328 GTGTDAPQGGT
+328 GTGTDASQGGT
-339 TDKGDGSQPET
+339 TDKGDGSQPGAPE
-350 PSPDKPESNPPSQE
+350 PDKPGSGSSTQE
-364 PAVLIGWQNIG
+364 PTVLTGWQNIG

-408 YGFLYLGNN
+408 YGFLYLGDN

-441 NIDEQTGLNCGLTEV
+441 NIDEQTGLNCGLTKV

-503 RIVQFAL
+503 RIVQFTL
-510 AELGGSESTAFGYLK
+510 AELGGSESQAFGYLD
-525 EVKADGGSYC
+525 EVKADGGTYC

-574 EKGQHDM
+574 EKGQHTM
-581 TPRVGSVAFFR
+581 TPRVGSVAFFL

-622 GAIAGGIKESIYH
+622 GAIAGGIKESIYY

>member
-1 MTRQAHWKRQHR
+1 MTRQAHWKRRHR
-13 RDVVLA
+13 RNVVLA
-19 SLALGALMSA
+19 SLALSALMTA
-29 APVFALADE
+29 TPAFALADE
-38 QLDANSPVIDC
+38 QLDADSPVIDC
-49 FEYQANSSYN
+49 FEYQSDNNHSAT
-59 AAPLPYFGEMQAV
+59 PLPYFDEMQAV

-80 SSEGDVPGSSDSTY
+80 SSEGDVPGSSYSTL

-110 APSDSN
+110 APSSSN
-116 TDASNT
+116 ADTSNT

-127 SNSMGASQGNAGL
+127 SNGMGVSQGNARL
-140 DGTPSGAGANNG
+140 DGTPSSAGANNG

-164 AKQDSAS
+164 AKQGSAS
-171 SSSDAG
+171 SSSDAS

-182 GAGSSNGTTQGNVE
+182 SAGSSNGTTQGNVE

-203 GNGTQDDAANGAN
+203 GNGTQGDAANGAN
-216 ENQGVA
+216 ENQGFA
-222 SGNDGADQNG
+222 SGSDGADQSG

-241 NSGPDGTG
+241 NSSPDGTG
-249 SKADERESTDGS
+249 SKADEQESTDGS
-261 ADGSTSDT
+261 ADESTSDT
-269 DTPGAGT
+269 DKPGTGT
-276 DASQGGTTDK
+276 DTSQGETADK

-300 GMGTDASQGGTTDK
+300 GTRADD
-314 GDGSQPETPEPDKP
+314 
-328 GTGTDAPQGGT
+328 PQGGT
-339 TDKGDGSQPET
+339 TDKGNGSQTET

-364 PAVLIGWQNIG
+364 PAVLTGWQNIG

-395 DKTYLFNEKGQLG
+395 DKTYLFNDKGQLG

-456 SESGKTNT
+456 PESGKTNT

-503 RIVQFAL
+503 RIVQFTL

-525 EVKADGGSYC
+525 EVKADGGTYC

-574 EKGQHDM
+574 EKGQHTM
-581 TPRVGSVAFFR
+581 TPRVGMVAFFL

-600 IGVSADHAEIVV
+600 IGVSADHAEIIV

-622 GAIAGGIKESIYH
+622 GAIAGGIKESIYY
-635 TAGAYNIGFGVPAFH
+635 TAGAYNIGFGVPAFY

>member
-1 MTRQAHWKRQHR
+1 STTPA
-13 RDVVLA
+13 
-19 SLALGALMSA
+19 
-29 APVFALADE
+29 FALADE
-38 QLDANSPVIDC
+38 QLDAYSPVIDC
-49 FEYQANSSYN
+49 FEYQSDNNYSAT
-59 AAPLPYFGEMQAV
+59 PLPYFGEMQAV

-80 SSEGDVPGSSDSTY
+80 SSEGDVPGSSYSTH

-110 APSDSN
+110 APNNSN
-116 TDASNT
+116 ADASNT

-127 SNSMGASQGNAGL
+127 SNGMGASQDNARL
-140 DGTPSGAGANNG
+140 DGTPSSAGANNG
-152 DTGQNTISSSSN
+152 GTAQNTIPSSSN
-164 AKQDSAS
+164 AKKDSAS
-171 SSSDAG
+171 NSSDAG
-177 QSNAS
+177 QNNAS
-182 GAGSSNGTTQGNVE
+182 GAGSSNGTTQGNIE

-203 GNGTQDDAANGAN
+203 GNDTQGDAANGAD

-222 SGNDGADQNG
+222 SGSDGADQNG

-241 NSGPDGTG
+241 NSSPDGAG
-249 SKADERESTDGS
+249 SKADEQESNGGS
-261 ADGSTSDT
+261 ADESTSDT
-269 DTPGAGT
+269 DKPGTGT
-276 DASQGGTTDK
+276 DASQGETTDR

-300 GMGTDASQGGTTDK
+300 GAGADASQGGTVDK
-314 GDGSQPETPEPDKP
+314 GNGSQTEKT
-328 GTGTDAPQGGT
+328 
-339 TDKGDGSQPET
+339 ET
-350 PSPDKPESNPPSQE
+350 PSPDKPGSDSSTQE
-364 PAVLIGWQNIG
+364 PAMLTGWQNIG

-395 DKTYLFNEKGQLG
+395 DKTYLFNDKGQLG

-456 SESGKTNT
+456 LESGKTNT

-525 EVKADGGSYC
+525 EVKADGGTYC

-574 EKGQHDM
+574 EKGQHTM
-581 TPRVGSVAFFR
+581 TPRVGMVAFFL

-600 IGVSADHAEIVV
+600 IGVSADHAEIIV

-622 GAIAGGIKESIYH
+622 GAIAGGIKESIYY
-635 TAGAYNIGFGVPAFH
+635 TAADYNIGFGVPAFY

>member
-13 RDVVLA
+13 HNVVLA

-38 QLDANSPVIDC
+38 QLDADSPVIDC
-49 FEYQANSSYN
+49 FEYQSDNNYSAT
-59 AAPLPYFGEMQAV
+59 PLPYFGEMQAV
-72 IDDEANAP
+72 IDDKANAP
-80 SSEGDVPGSSDSTY
+80 SSDGDVPGSSDSTH

-103 NNTGQDG
+103 NSTGQDG

-116 TDASNT
+116 ADANNA

-127 SNSMGASQGNAGL
+127 SNVTSASQGNARL
-140 DGTPSGAGANNG
+140 DGTPSSAGANNS
-152 DTGQNTISSSSN
+152 DTGQNIIPSSSN
-164 AKQDSAS
+164 AKKDSAS
-171 SSSDAG
+171 NSSDAD
-177 QSNAS
+177 QNNAS
-182 GAGSSNGTTQGNVE
+182 GAGSSNGTTQGNIE

-203 GNGTQDDAANGAN
+203 GNGTQGDAANGAD

-222 SGNDGADQNG
+222 SGSDGADQNG

-241 NSGPDGTG
+241 NSSPDGAG
-249 SKADERESTDGS
+249 SKADEQESNGGS
-261 ADGSTSDT
+261 ADESTSDT
-269 DTPGAGT
+269 DKPGTGT
-276 DASQGGTTDK
+276 DASQGETTDK

-300 GMGTDASQGGTTDK
+300 GAGADASQGGTVDK
-314 GDGSQPETPEPDKP
+314 GNGSQTEKT
-328 GTGTDAPQGGT
+328 
-339 TDKGDGSQPET
+339 ET
-350 PSPDKPESNPPSQE
+350 PSPDKPGSDSSTQE
-364 PAVLIGWQNIG
+364 PAMLTGWQNIG

-395 DKTYLFNEKGQLG
+395 DKTYLFNDKGQLG
-408 YGFLYLGNN
+408 YGFLHLGNN

-456 SESGKTNT
+456 LESGKTNT

-490 DTGRMYTRDEEVR
+490 DMGRMYTRDEEVR

-525 EVKADGGSYC
+525 EVKADGGTYC

-574 EKGQHDM
+574 EKGQHTM
-581 TPRVGSVAFFR
+581 TPRVGMVAFFL

-600 IGVSADHAEIVV
+600 IGVSADHAEIIV

-622 GAIAGGIKESIYH
+622 GAIAGGIKESIYY
-635 TAGAYNIGFGVPAFH
+635 TAADYNIGFGVPAFY

>member
-13 RDVVLA
+13 HNVVLA
-19 SLALGALMSA
+19 SLALSALMSTTPA
-29 APVFALADE
+29 FALADE
-38 QLDANSPVIDC
+38 QLDAYSPVIDC
-49 FEYQANSSYN
+49 FEYQSDNNYSAT
-59 AAPLPYFGEMQAV
+59 PLPYFGEMQAV

-80 SSEGDVPGSSDSTY
+80 SSEGDVPGSSYSTH

-110 APSDSN
+110 APSNSN

-127 SNSMGASQGNAGL
+127 SNSMGASQGNAKL
-140 DGTPSGAGANNG
+140 DGTPSSAGANNS
-152 DTGQNTISSSSN
+152 DTGQNTIPSSSN
-164 AKQDSAS
+164 AKKDSAS
-171 SSSDAG
+171 NSSDAD
-177 QSNAS
+177 QNNAS
-182 GAGSSNGTTQGNVE
+182 GAGSSNGTTQGNIE

-203 GNGTQDDAANGAN
+203 GNDTQGDAANGAD

-222 SGNDGADQNG
+222 SGSNGADQNG

-241 NSGPDGTG
+241 NSSPDGAG
-249 SKADERESTDGS
+249 SKADEQESNGGS
-261 ADGSTSDT
+261 ADESTSDT
-269 DTPGAGT
+269 DKPGTGT
-276 DASQGGTTDK
+276 DASQGETTDK

-300 GMGTDASQGGTTDK
+300 GAGADASQGGTVDK
-314 GDGSQPETPEPDKP
+314 GNGSQTEKT
-328 GTGTDAPQGGT
+328 
-339 TDKGDGSQPET
+339 ET
-350 PSPDKPESNPPSQE
+350 PSPDKPGSDSSTQE
-364 PAVLIGWQNIG
+364 PAMLTGWQNIG

-395 DKTYLFNEKGQLG
+395 DKTYLFNDKGQLG
-408 YGFLYLGNN
+408 YGFLHLGNN

-441 NIDEQTGLNCGLTEV
+441 NIDERAGLSCGLTEV
-456 SESGKTNT
+456 LESGKTNT

-490 DTGRMYTRDEEVR
+490 DMGRMYTRDEEVR

-525 EVKADGGSYC
+525 EVKADGGTYC

-574 EKGQHDM
+574 EKGQHTM
-581 TPRVGSVAFFR
+581 TPRVGMVAFFL

-600 IGVSADHAEIVV
+600 IGVSADHAEIIV

-622 GAIAGGIKESIYH
+622 GAIAGGIKESIYY
-635 TAGAYNIGFGVPAFH
+635 TAADYNIGFGVPAFY